1 MFDGS
6 FSPNKGNIVS
16 QLRDVLDAT
25 RGMKSLMMG
34 IDLGAGGVKVS
45 IIDLEGVTVGIGSS
59 PIETYM
65 PEPGWA
71 EQEPVEWWTAA
82 RAAIRD
88 AIINSHIDPAG
99 IAAVGMSGG
108 AHIGVL
114 TDENGEPLRRAIL
127 WSRFA

>member
-1 MFDGS
+1 
-6 FSPNKGNIVS
+6 
-16 QLRDVLDAT
+16 
-25 RGMKSLMMG
+25 MKSLMG

-82 RAAIRD
+82 KAAIRD

-99 IAAVGMSGG
+99 IAAVECPASPHRG
-108 AHIGVL
+108 A
-114 TDENGEPLRRAIL
+114 DRRERRTTSTGHL
-127 WSRFA
+127 VERFA